1 MPPYPDTSTAI
12 RRLSIRDQASPET
25 PTETPTPTPVAT
37 SNPATSVQIGTGP
50 FAFSVDLGDWIA
62 KLLAGTWKALG
73 VDGIK
78 GFGDDI
84 AGWLLRNPD
93 LATSA
98 GQMGNVQRMADAL
111 RLASVSVC
119 IALFVAGVY
128 RVWLGGSGSP
138 VSSLG
143 RLAVVL
149 FCLGFYK
156 PLAGWV
162 VGGTNAVT
170 DGVLH
175 AGTNATPTGFGAIL
189 AAIPG
194 TSPVWALAGVIALL
208 FVFALGVVRLLGYA
222 VLLVAYVLGPVLL
235 PLGLVPE
242 AAGYTALWAKHTA
255 KLLDLARAL
264 GRGVPAVRRAPGRA
278 VPAGQ
283 RWGTQCWRPLPRW
296 GCCW

>member
-1 MPPYPDTSTAI
+1 MKRYTVLLPLLFSLAAVAGLVVPTRVVACSAPVTTPRIITVHTSTATSAANLV
-12 RRLSIRDQASPET
+12 RAQAAAPSMET
-25 PTETPTPTPVAT
+25 PTGTPTPTPVAT

-50 FAFSVDLGDWIA
+50 FAFSVDLGDWIT
-62 KLLAGTWKALG
+62 KLLAGTWKTFG

-78 GFGDDI
+78 TFGDDI

-143 RLAVVL
+143 RLAVVR

-162 VGGTNAVT
+162 GGT
-170 DGVLH
+170 
-175 AGTNATPTGFGAIL
+175 PM
-189 AAIPG
+189 P
-194 TSPVWALAGVIALL
+194 
-208 FVFALGVVRLLGYA
+208 
-222 VLLVAYVLGPVLL
+222 
-235 PLGLVPE
+235 
-242 AAGYTALWAKHTA
+242 
-255 KLLDLARAL
+255 
-264 GRGVPAVRRAPGRA
+264 
-278 VPAGQ
+278 
-283 RWGTQCWRPLPRW
+283 
-296 GCCW
+296 